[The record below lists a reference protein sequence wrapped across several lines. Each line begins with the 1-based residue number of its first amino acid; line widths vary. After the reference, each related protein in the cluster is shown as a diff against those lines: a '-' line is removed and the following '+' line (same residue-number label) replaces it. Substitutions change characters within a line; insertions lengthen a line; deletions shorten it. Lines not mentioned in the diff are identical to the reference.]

1 MKARSIRA
9 GSNPA
14 RSRGAVIVIV
24 RVIVFVIVKVIVIVV
39 LYHIVAAYYGNFR
52 CVSSRLSS

>member
-14 RSRGAVIVIV
+14 RSRGAAQMSYML
-24 RVIVFVIVKVIVIVV
+24 FPASD
-39 LYHIVAAYYGNFR
+39 YPCQNFKFQWENR
-52 CVSSRLSS
+52 KKCD

>member
-14 RSRGAVIVIV
+14 RSRGAVNSH
-24 RVIVFVIVKVIVIVV
+24 VK
-39 LYHIVAAYYGNFR
+39 NQKN
-52 CVSSRLSS
+52 LSSMMERLNNEINIFADTIGSTQRAGD